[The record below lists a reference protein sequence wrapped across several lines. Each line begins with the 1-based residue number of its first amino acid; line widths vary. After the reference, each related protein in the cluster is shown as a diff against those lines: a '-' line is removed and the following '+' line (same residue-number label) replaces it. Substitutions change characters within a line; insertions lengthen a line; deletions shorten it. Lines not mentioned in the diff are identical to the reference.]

1 MTDDLWPYEISRSIA
16 SSCCNAVVET
26 CSMCATKTMRPHARL
41 TLAFAGQDKVPFEY
55 LLCAACWLSHGDSFF
70 DELAPREPT

>member
-1 MTDDLWPYEISRSIA
+1 
-16 SSCCNAVVET
+16 
-26 CSMCATKTMRPHARL
+26 MCATKTMRPHARL